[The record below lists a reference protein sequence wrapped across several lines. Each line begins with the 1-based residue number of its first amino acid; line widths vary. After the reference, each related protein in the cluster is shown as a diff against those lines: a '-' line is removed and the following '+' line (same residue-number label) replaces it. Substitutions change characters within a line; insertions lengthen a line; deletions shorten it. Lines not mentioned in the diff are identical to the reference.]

1 MVVRPTIH
9 APVGPHVLT
18 WRHYLAMW
26 ISLGWGANYLGA
38 LALVGSLA
46 LLGRWRAAAL
56 ALAPW
61 LALARWPAVD
71 PARPAWGAA
80 LGAWLNRRAR
90 EYFHLTVVLEDE
102 ASLAKAVG
110 RDAPRRADTDRAPS
124 RCLSRADEA

>member
-56 ALAPW
+56 ALCG
-61 LALARWPAVD
+61 D
-71 PARPAWGAA
+71 TTAWGAPGVRVA
-80 LGAWLNRRAR
+80 A
-90 EYFHLTVVLEDE
+90 
-102 ASLAKAVG
+102 AV
-110 RDAPRRADTDRAPS
+110 TKHS
-124 RCLSRADEA
+124 SSSRAMRSMRSLTESPTHPSPSGHLISRGSGVGPA

>member
-46 LLGRWRAAAL
+46 LLG
-56 ALAPW
+56 
-61 LALARWPAVD
+61 
-71 PARPAWGAA
+71 
-80 LGAWLNRRAR
+80 
-90 EYFHLTVVLEDE
+90 
-102 ASLAKAVG
+102 
-110 RDAPRRADTDRAPS
+110 
-124 RCLSRADEA
+124 